1 MRHKIGKKY
10 LKIAMLLDFN
20 LFYMLFVMEYSSCI

>member
-10 LKIAMLLDFN
+10 LKDCMLLDFN
-20 LFYMLFVMEYSSCI
+20 LLYMFFVMEYSSCI